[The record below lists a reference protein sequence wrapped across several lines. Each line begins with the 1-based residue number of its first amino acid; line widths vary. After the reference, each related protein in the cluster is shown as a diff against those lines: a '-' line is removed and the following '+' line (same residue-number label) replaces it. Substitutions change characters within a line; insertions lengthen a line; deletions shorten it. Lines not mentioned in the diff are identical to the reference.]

1 MKGDGF
7 AQRYV
12 DGLER
17 KRGST
22 EKETEGGEKMKQ
34 LWGVESKD
42 REKGERIQEPHASL
56 HMHCTCLL
64 VKGMIIDHM

>member
-1 MKGDGF
+1 LSDCLKGDGF

-34 LWGVESKD
+34 LSGLASEAEKKEERES
-42 REKGERIQEPHASL
+42 RSR
-56 HMHCTCLL
+56 MRHCTCIAH
-64 VKGMIIDHM
+64 VY